1 MQIRQCLCT
10 MCTPAK
16 KKRALKYLI
25 NIFSKQEVIT
35 VSELVD
41 IISTASV
48 KRVSWLGGKREN
60 ITSFIGRYP
69 RLFSMNQD
77 SIRASQ
83 NGREEALT
91 LYSWFHDNI
100 LQIVKYFCWKSIIVI
115 WHIERRL
122 HQIEKENYKSL
133 CGFLGFSLRKDLLE
147 VAGRNDL
154 GLKTFLKKFNN
165 VFHIDTNGN
174 VSIKEVDLKTI
185 TFEQVSDKNWT
196 SFMGSALSCIA
207 AEELA
212 TISLTYSVLVE
223 KDSITLIKLFKFL
236 QKEGSSIVKDESTSI
251 FSNMSETLK
260 SFPEIF
266 EVSEGM
272 VHFSK
277 FSEDKTPEE
286 TSSKGTRKCESIK
299 QSQQQKLEQEKP
311 LLQNI
316 KGRVVCMFPDYGMLR
331 LENHEQVYFPKKIF
345 SDSDDEWLILK
356 IGDTLFCNAEV
367 GPSSGCCKWKAIK
380 VSRKSLYQKSGSNSE
395 KIAFDIVSFAIEQLK
410 TVSKITVRE
419 FKKLLTS
426 ADIVPSSDALS
437 CAKIKS
443 ILLTQKGLFRI
454 EPNLVSEADGDEI
467 TFLTTESG
475 TIHDSPTSQVHS
487 DKPNVSGGC
496 TSMKNV
502 SVKIVSLFPKSG
514 TLMVK
519 NKELV
524 YFTKDVCSFDLDAW
538 GKLKVGNNLVCDAK
552 LGPKGASC
560 KWKATSVSR
569 IESDTKVKAADLKD
583 SDIASCIIKY
593 ATNHLTPTSKITLD
607 GLQKALVNDVKC
619 AFNPSNVPNIPRI
632 RSIITSHP
640 KVFSILED
648 GSITLCSDQTRSVQ
662 EVKANSVGP
671 SGTQTST
678 VNDEKHAIEYHED
691 TSQNTYHKQQNKEL
705 KDQGFFENNISL
717 KNAKGN
723 ITDITKTYGT
733 ATLKS
738 SEKVYFRKEIFHDDE
753 WSKIGI
759 GDTLWFD
766 AELGPKSVS
775 CKWKAVK
782 ISLTSLNH
790 EAASTTPGVASDIV
804 SCAVRHLKT
813 AGKISVAELQNL
825 MISNDIFRSSHV
837 PDCAKIKSIISKHA
851 HPDLLEIE
859 PGTDSD
865 AKHSII
871 YLRHQ
876 SEKSLINEEN
886 AKTVQSEKHVVEPNE
901 NVDRASLQNIE
912 GRVVSLFPNY
922 GMMLVRDNE
931 LTYFNEEVCTFDT
944 NEWNNRKIG
953 DHLLCDVE
961 LHQESTSCK
970 WKANRVSLLDK
981 SKKVNDTIDA
991 DVSSSI
997 VLYTTLYLKI
1007 TGKLSLDRLQNLLIC
1022 NDVFDSSDVPGISR
1036 LRTVLNAHPDK
1047 FSILND
1053 DTVTLNSDLYTSE
1066 QQDVVVHSD
1075 SSTGYLKGGGQKI
1088 HKLKVDMSIECKPL
1102 MINQDSQTEDVR
1114 IRREN
1119 QVHVMTEAL
1128 PYSRDQCTQTEKP
1141 AVTMETETQTYCTGH
1156 LIPTMYWTD
1165 KSHLYSVAI

>member
-1 MQIRQCLCT
+1 
-10 MCTPAK
+10 MCTPAM

-25 NIFSKQEVIT
+25 NIFSKHEVIT

-41 IISTASV
+41 IISTAPV
-48 KRVSWLGGKREN
+48 KEVSWLGGKREN
-60 ITSFIGRYP
+60 ITSFIERYP
-69 RLFSMNQD
+69 RLFSINQD

-83 NGREEALT
+83 NGREEALL

-100 LQIVKYFCWKSIIVI
+100 LQIVKCFCWKSIIVI
-115 WHIERRL
+115 WHIQRRL
-122 HQIEKENYKSL
+122 HQLEKENYKRL
-133 CGFLGFSLRKDLLE
+133 CGFLGSSLRKDLLD
-147 VAGRNDL
+147 VTGRNDL
-154 GLKTFLKKFNN
+154 GLKTFLKKFSN

-174 VSIKEVDLKTI
+174 VSIREVDLKTI

-196 SFMGSALSCIA
+196 SFMGSALNCIA

-212 TISLTYSVLVE
+212 TMSLTYSVLVE
-223 KDSITLIKLFKFL
+223 KDSISLIKLCKFL
-236 QKEGSSIVKDESTSI
+236 QKEGSSIVKNESTSI

-286 TSSKGTRKCESIK
+286 TSSKGTRKCESTK
-299 QSQQQKLEQEKP
+299 RGQQQKLESEKP

-331 LENHEQVYFPKKIF
+331 LENNEQVYFTKKIF
-345 SDSDDEWLILK
+345 SGSDDEWLILK
-356 IGDTLFCNAEV
+356 IGDTLFCNAEM

-380 VSRKSLYQKSGSNSE
+380 VSRKSLNQKLGLNSE
-395 KIAFDIVSFAIEQLK
+395 KIAFDIVSFAIEQLN

-426 ADIVPSSDALS
+426 ADIVPSPDALS

-443 ILLTQKGLFRI
+443 ILSTQKGLFRI
-454 EPNLVSEADGDEI
+454 EPNLVSGADGDEI
-467 TFLTTESG
+467 TLLTTESG
-475 TIHDSPTSQVHS
+475 TIHDRPTSQVHS
-487 DKPNVSGGC
+487 DKPNVPGGC
-496 TSMKNV
+496 TLMKNV
-502 SVKIVSLFPKSG
+502 SGKIVSLFPKSG

-524 YFTKDVCSFDLDAW
+524 YFTKDVCSFDLDGW
-538 GKLKVGNNLVCDAK
+538 EKLKVGNNLVCDAK
-552 LGPKGASC
+552 LGPKGAYC

-569 IESDTKVKAADLKD
+569 IESDTKVKAANLKD
-583 SDIASCIIKY
+583 SDIESCIIKY

-607 GLQKALVNDVKC
+607 GLQKVLLNES
-619 AFNPSNVPNIPRI
+619 AFNPSDVPDIPRI
-632 RSIITSHP
+632 RSIITSQP

-671 SGTQTST
+671 SGTQTSI

-691 TSQNTYHKQQNKEL
+691 TSQNTYHKQQNKEP
-705 KDQGFFENNISL
+705 KDQEFSENNISL

-723 ITDITKTYGT
+723 ITFITKTYGT

-753 WSKIGI
+753 WSKLGI

-766 AELGPKSVS
+766 AELGPKSVC

-782 ISLTSLNH
+782 IYLTSLNH
-790 EAASTTPGVASDIV
+790 EAASTTPGIASDIV

-813 AGKISVAELQNL
+813 AGKISVAELQKL
-825 MISNDIFRSSHV
+825 MINDNIFQSSHV
-837 PDCAKIKSIISKHA
+837 PDCVQIKSIISKDSHR
-851 HPDLLEIE
+851 DLLEIE
-859 PGTDSD
+859 SGTGGD

-871 YLRHQ
+871 YIRHE

-886 AKTVQSEKHVVEPNE
+886 AKNIQSEKHVFQPNE
-901 NVDRASLQNIE
+901 NEDMASLQNIE
-912 GRVVSLFPNY
+912 GRVVSLLPKY
-922 GMMLVRDNE
+922 GMMIVRDNE
-931 LTYFNEEVCTFDT
+931 LTYFEKEVCTFDT
-944 NEWNNRKIG
+944 HEWNNRKIG

-970 WKANRVSLLDK
+970 WKANRVSLPDK

-1022 NDVFDSSDVPGISR
+1022 SDVFDSLDVPGISR
-1036 LRTVLNAHPDK
+1036 LRTVIKAHPDK

-1075 SSTGYLKGGGQKI
+1075 STTGYVKGGGQKKS
-1088 HKLKVDMSIECKPL
+1088 KLKVDMSIECKPL

-1119 QVHVMTEAL
+1119 QVHVMTEAR

-1165 KSHLYSVAI
+1165 KTHLYSVAI